1 MEKRML
7 ETLMTKEAVKDF
19 GLDVND
25 LIKVI
30 RKDGTFYVYKE
41 EVNEET
47 YKEFMKLEWNY
58 SKKRQRDFDYLN
70 RNEITL
76 LSLDRCKENEGFEVI
91 DDENIEELAETHLM
105 LEVLEEEIN
114 KLSEIDRELMNLVFH
129 TDLTQRQLAE
139 ILGISQGAI
148 NGRIKKNKE
157 KLQKKLIK

>member
-1 MEKRML
+1 MKKRML
-7 ETLMTKEAVKDF
+7 ETLMAKETVKDF
-19 GLDVND
+19 GLDVDD
-25 LIKVI
+25 LIKVR

-41 EVNEET
+41 EVSEET

-91 DDENIEELAETHLM
+91 DDVNIEELAETHLM

-114 KLSEIDRELMNLVFH
+114 KLPEIDRKLMNLVFH

-139 ILGISQGAI
+139 ILGISQGVI
-148 NGRIKKNKE
+148 NKKIKKNKE

>member
-7 ETLMTKEAVKDF
+7 ETLMIKETVKDF
-19 GLDVND
+19 GLDVDD
-25 LIKVI
+25 LIKVR

-41 EVNEET
+41 EVSEEI

-76 LSLDRCKENEGFEVI
+76 ISLDRCKENEGFEVI
-91 DDENIEELAETHLM
+91 EDDNIEELAETHLM

-114 KLSEIDRELMNLVFH
+114 KLSEIDRKLMNLVFH

-139 ILGISQGAI
+139 ILGMSQGAI

>member
-7 ETLMTKEAVKDF
+7 ETLMTKEAVEDF

-25 LIKVI
+25 LIKVR

-105 LEVLEEEIN
+105 LEVLEKEIN
-114 KLSEIDRELMNLVFH
+114 KLSEIDRKLMNLVFH

-139 ILGISQGAI
+139 ILGMSQGAI